1 MASYRPP
8 TPMPKAVEMDHP
20 EILRTIATLNARS
33 VRAEKIIAK
42 YERELAIERQS
53 HRATNKELYETF
65 KVAELLYNV
74 NRKLGAATDYILKQQ
89 GMPLD
94 DLEPKSVEALI
105 NSLVQQAEDVPRPT
119 SEANGEQLAES
130 AGSCQG
136 EMNSTTM

>member
-8 TPMPKAVEMDHP
+8 TPSPRTVEMDHP

-53 HRATNKELYETF
+53 HRETNKELYETS

-74 NRKLGAATDYILKQQ
+74 NRKLGSATDYILKQQ
-89 GMPLD
+89 GMSLD

-105 NSLVQQAEDVPRPT
+105 NSLVQQGEDVARPT
-119 SEANGEQLAES
+119 SEANGERLAGS
-130 AGSCQG
+130 AGTCPG